1 MFLRNLIRAVVA
13 AFLLSALDA
22 FTTRLGLPHRPA
34 GPALFLQGVLLWLV
48 PTLVGTGV
56 LAIVARVR
64 PARFLLVRSSNDE
77 PRPLRFA
84 FIVIVSVAPVLM
96 HSALNAFTSIGG
108 DLSRLKTPLPWLT
121 GLGLMIA
128 GLAVALVAER
138 VLARTSSTVR
148 ATLATLAVLCGCF
161 LPFGGLPDPKRPILE
176 RADAPNLLLMVW
188 DTARAGSFSFLGGE
202 RTTTPALAEL
212 AERSLVFDN
221 ARSVTHFTF
230 TSHLS
235 MLTGRYPTE
244 HGARLLDTRHLPES
258 GGETLAQELQ
268 RAGYRTGA
276 FVGTGVLRAT
286 TGLDA
291 GFDVYEDRVDPAAT
305 ETHLWALVHDLQSVL
320 IKKKGLGWNDGEPHW
335 IQDFQRPADGPLGE
349 ARAWIENGDERP
361 WFAFVNMFDVH
372 WPYEPS
378 DEARAKFATKY
389 DGVVSGHASRANDF
403 PDGHPMGPEDDEH
416 LLSLYEAEFADLDLL
431 VSEFLGSLDLD
442 ASNTAVLITSDH
454 GEAFGEGGEYEHEDI
469 LEPQVTVPMMLRL
482 PGAAPRSG
490 RSSVPVSGIDVAPT
504 LRALAGLPTR
514 VERGLDLAAKDLPND
529 RVVYVEDRDHHD
541 PEKAQFAAYA
551 GRFKLVWLDALHDD
565 RFELYD
571 LDLDPVGLVDR
582 KDEHQDVFRELKA
595 RLTEERDWLPLDAV
609 EGREGGGI
617 DADALRALGYMGDD
631 D

>member
-1 MFLRNLIRAVVA
+1 MLRRNLSRAVVA
-13 AFLLSALDA
+13 AILLSAIDA
-22 FTTRLGLPHRPA
+22 FSTRLGLPHRPA

-48 PTLVGTGV
+48 PTLVATAV
-56 LAIVARVR
+56 LALAARARV
-64 PARFLLVRSSNDE
+64 ARFLLVRGTGDE
-77 PRPLRFA
+77 ARPLRLA
-84 FIVIVSVAPVLM
+84 FVVLAAAAPVLM

-108 DLSRLKTPLPWLT
+108 DLSRLKTPAPWLT
-121 GLGLMIA
+121 GLGLMAA
-128 GLAVALVAER
+128 GLVTVLLAER
-138 VLARTSSTVR
+138 LLARAAAPARAGLVLAAILIGSY
-148 ATLATLAVLCGCF
+148 
-161 LPFGGLPDPKRPILE
+161 LPPGGLPEPERPTLTS
-176 RADAPNLLLMVW
+176 ADAPNLLLMVW

-202 RTTTPALAEL
+202 RATTPALAEL

-291 GFDVYEDRVDPAAT
+291 GFDTYEDRVDPAGT
-305 ETHLWALVHDLQSVL
+305 ETHLWALVHDLQAVL
-320 IKKKGLGWNDGEPHW
+320 IRKKGLGWNDGEPHW
-335 IQDFQRPADGPLGE
+335 IQDFQRPADGPLDE
-349 ARAWIENGDERP
+349 ARAWIENGDDRP

-372 WPYEPS
+372 WPYNPT
-378 DEARAKFATKY
+378 DAARARYATKY
-389 DGVVSGHASRANDF
+389 DGVVGGHASRANDF
-403 PDGHPMGPEDDEH
+403 PDGYVMEPEDDAH
-416 LLSLYEAEFADLDLL
+416 LLSLYEAEFADLDVL
-431 VSEFLGSLDLD
+431 VSEFLDSLDLD
-442 ASNTAVLITSDH
+442 ASNTAVLITADH
-454 GEAFGEGGEYEHEDI
+454 GEAFGEGGEYEHENI
-469 LEPQVTVPMMLRL
+469 LEPQVTVPMVLRL

-504 LRALAGLPTR
+504 LRALAGLPART
-514 VERGLDLAAKDLPND
+514 ELGLDLAAEDLPDD

-541 PEKAQFAAYA
+541 VEKAQFAAYS

-571 LDLDPVGLVDR
+571 LELDPIGLIDR
-582 KDEHQDVFRELKA
+582 ANEHPDVFRALKA

-609 EGREGGGI
+609 EGRAGGGI
-617 DADALRALGYMGDD
+617 DADALRALGYMGD
-631 D
+631 